1 VRFFRSIKFR
11 LTIRYLLVI
20 LVLLFTF
27 GMTAYLLLSQ
37 SLYQGL
43 DESLQLRA
51 EELGT
56 SLHVDNDKVSF
67 TGTTNNLVL
76 IYGANG
82 ELLGKFGPGEEI
94 TGIDELVSRALFG
107 KDSFKTIRAND
118 GQEVRLYTAP
128 YTVDSNLRV
137 AVVVGS
143 LTAEIKDELGVFRT
157 VLGYSTLAVLL
168 LATLGGFIM
177 ASRVLKPIDR
187 ITRTAREISETALN
201 RRIKVDTD
209 DELGRLASTLNA
221 MIGRIETAFDRQK
234 QFTADASHELRTPL
248 AVIQAESTLSLDKER
263 TIEDYRKSLEL
274 VSQEV
279 DYMSS
284 IIEKLLFLAR
294 SDAGHETLHEVERVS
309 LKELLAGIEPDVRLL
324 AEEKDLKFWLD
335 APEDV
340 AVTGDRVKLRQ
351 LFLNIIQNAVN
362 YTSAGGD
369 IKTSLSSHKKMALVT
384 ISDTGIGIP
393 REHLP
398 HIFQR
403 FYRVDKSRSRAEG
416 GTGLGL
422 SIAKHIAEAHS
433 GRIEVESQPGNGSI
447 FRIFLP
453 VNRDMIRRP

>member
-1 VRFFRSIKFR
+1 MPLRFFRSIKFR
-11 LTIRYLLVI
+11 LTVRYLLVFM
-20 LVLLFTF
+20 VLLFTY
-27 GMTAYLLLSQ
+27 GLTAYLLLSH

-43 DESLQLRA
+43 DESLRLDA
-51 EELGT
+51 VELST
-56 SLHVDNDKVSF
+56 SIRVDNGNVSF
-67 TGTTNNLVL
+67 AGITNNVVL

-82 ELLGKFGPGEEI
+82 ELLGKSAPGEEI
-94 TGIDELVSRALFG
+94 AGINELVSRALFG
-107 KDSFKTIRAND
+107 KASFKTTMAND
-118 GQEVRLYTAP
+118 GQEIRLYASP
-128 YTVDSNLRV
+128 YTIDPNLRI
-137 AVVVGS
+137 AVVVGG

-157 VLGYSTLAVLL
+157 ILGYSALAVLL

-201 RRIKVDTD
+201 RRINIDTD
-209 DELGRLASTLNA
+209 DELGRLSSTLNA
-221 MIGRIETAFDRQK
+221 MIERIETAFDRQK

-263 TIEDYRKSLEL
+263 TIEDYRKSLTL

-294 SDAGHETLHEVERVS
+294 SDAGHEILHEVERVS

-324 AEEKDLKFWLD
+324 AEEKGLKFWLD
-335 APEDV
+335 APEDIV
-340 AVTGDRVKLRQ
+340 VTGDRVKLRQ
-351 LFLNIIQNAVN
+351 LFLNILQNAVN
-362 YTSAGGD
+362 YTSTGGN

-384 ISDTGIGIP
+384 IADTGIGIP

-403 FYRVDKSRSRAEG
+403 FYRVDKSRSRAVG

-422 SIAKHIAEAHS
+422 SIAKHIVEAHN
-433 GRIEVESQPGNGSI
+433 GRIEVESHSGKGSI
-447 FRIFLP
+447 FRILLP
-453 VNRDMIRRP
+453 LNAK